1 MEILVSMYAPAA
13 ATDSVHYGQR
23 SYEIRDGMIRVP
35 SDVAPELEKMGYTR
49 VVAVKPAEW
58 VRPHGYTGPTG
69 ATAGYRWE
77 FHGDGSPWVR
87 PVGFTGA
94 TGATG
99 SAVPGPY
106 NATAPSYHP

>member
-1 MEILVSMYAPAA
+1 MEVLVSMTAPLG

-49 VVAVKPAEW
+49 VVAVRPAEHRHGFTGPYHQGDW
-58 VRPHGYTGPTG
+58 VRP
-69 ATAGYRWE
+69 
-77 FHGDGSPWVR
+77 F
-87 PVGFTGA
+87 GFTGA

-106 NATAPSYHP
+106 NATASYHP